1 MESKFWI
8 DRLKSPLLPRHL
20 SATKIFF
27 HIYTSKS
34 WKNNENKN
42 VVNNFKQ
49 LISLSGISTFQ
60 SQVSISADISS
71 TFFKLLF
78 IGIQK
83 FELYITIL
91 DYIPEWDVRIIYFQP
106 QKKGLSVAD
115 QRVVFIHN
123 YLKLIHVLY
132 N

>member
-1 MESKFWI
+1 MI
-8 DRLKSPLLPRHL
+8 L
-20 SATKIFF
+20 
-27 HIYTSKS
+27 
-34 WKNNENKN
+34 
-42 VVNNFKQ
+42 KQ